1 MRSVHS
7 RRSKD
12 MTPLTK
18 TIRLFVG
25 IVLLLSVVFSGTLA
39 AHHSFA
45 AEFDVNKPVKV
56 TGKVTQMRWS
66 NPHGWL
72 YLEVTGPDGKTV
84 NWAFEL
90 NSTNALIR
98 QGWKKEDLPV
108 GIVLVID
115 GYQARNGQTVAN
127 ATSVTFSDGR
137 KLLAGSPVTTPQQ

>member
-1 MRSVHS
+1 MSS
-7 RRSKD
+7 
-12 MTPLTK
+12 LK
-18 TIRLFVG
+18 TVRLLVG
-25 IVLLLSVVFSGTLA
+25 IVSLFSVAFSGTLS

-56 TGKVTQMRWS
+56 MGKVTQMRWS

-72 YLEVTGPDGKTV
+72 YLEVMGPDGKLV

-108 GIVLVID
+108 GTVLVID
-115 GYQARNGQTVAN
+115 GYQARNGQPVAN

-137 KLLAGSPVTTPQQ
+137 KLLAGPPVTTPPQ

>member
-1 MRSVHS
+1 MSSLIKAV
-7 RRSKD
+7 
-12 MTPLTK
+12 
-18 TIRLFVG
+18 RLFVG
-25 IVLLLSVVFSGTLA
+25 TASLFLVAFGGTLA

-45 AEFDVNKPVKV
+45 AEFDVNKPVKA

-72 YLEVTGPDGKTV
+72 YLEVSGPDGKVV

-108 GIVLVID
+108 GTVLVVD
-115 GYQARNGQTVAN
+115 GYQARNGQPVAN

-137 KLLAGSPVTTPQQ
+137 KLLAGPPVATPQQ

>member
-1 MRSVHS
+1 MRSVRS
-7 RRSKD
+7 RRNND
-12 MTPLTK
+12 MSPFFK
-18 TIRLFVG
+18 AVQFVVG
-25 IVLLLSVVFSGTLA
+25 IISLLSVLFCGTLA

-56 TGKVTQMRWS
+56 TGKVTQLRWS

-72 YLEVTGPDGKTV
+72 YLDVMGPDGKTI

-108 GIVLVID
+108 GTLLVVD
-115 GYQARNGQTVAN
+115 GYQARNGQSVAN

-137 KLLAGSPVTTPQQ
+137 KLLAGPPVTTPQQ

>member
-1 MRSVHS
+1 MSPFLKAVQS
-7 RRSKD
+7 
-12 MTPLTK
+12 
-18 TIRLFVG
+18 IVG
-25 IVLLLSVVFSGTLA
+25 IASLLSLLFCGTLA

-72 YLEVTGPDGKTV
+72 YLEVTGADGKTV

-108 GIVLVID
+108 GTVLVVD
-115 GYQARNGQTVAN
+115 GYQARNGQSVAN
-127 ATSVTFSDGR
+127 ATSVTLSDGR
-137 KLLAGSPVTTPQQ
+137 KLLAGSPVTTPPQ

>member
-1 MRSVHS
+1 MIMSSPIKAV
-7 RRSKD
+7 
-12 MTPLTK
+12 
-18 TIRLFVG
+18 RLFVG
-25 IVLLLSVVFSGTLA
+25 IVSLFSVAFSGTLA

-72 YLEVTGPDGKTV
+72 YLEVTGPDGKLV

-98 QGWKKEDLPV
+98 QGWKKEDLPT
-108 GIVLVID
+108 GTLLVVD
-115 GYQARNGQTVAN
+115 GYQARNGQPVAN

-137 KLLAGSPVTTPQQ
+137 KLLAGSPVATPPQ